1 MCNILH
7 LSWHLRLGHM
17 SEKGMKVL
25 LSKGKLPELKSVES
39 DSCEGCILEKQK
51 NVSFVIVG
59 RTLKLGKLELVHTY
73 L

>member
-1 MCNILH
+1 
-7 LSWHLRLGHM
+7 M
-17 SEKGMKVL
+17 SEKGIKVL

-39 DSCEGCILEKQK
+39 DLCEGCILEKQK
-51 NVSFVIVG
+51 NVSFVTVD

>member
-1 MCNILH
+1 MCNILR
-7 LSWHLRLGHM
+7 LSWYIRLGHM
-17 SEKGMKVL
+17 SEKGIKVL

-39 DSCEGCILEKQK
+39 DLCEGCILEKQK
-51 NVSFVIVG
+51 NVSFVTVD